1 LEFVATKKGLKSSF
15 VKASGFAAVT
25 LALGGFLT
33 AGQTPEPNSS
43 AKSYAALK
51 AARQRVLGAR
61 PLAMY
66 YITADP
72 QGLESLKAQA
82 AEMTVL
88 GPQSFKVESDGVVR
102 GEVPA
107 EVLETARAANLPVM
121 PLVVNAGFDRAT
133 ASVLLRNPKNQ
144 ERAAAFMAYLAKRD
158 NYVGWQLDLENIDP
172 ADKALYTRFVRRVA
186 AKLHADGRLLSIAV
200 VPRFSDQYPDK
211 RTAEFRT
218 GQWGAPFDFRAIGK
232 VVNFVVLMTY
242 DHHTTGTRPGPVA
255 GYAWLEEAL
264 EFAVRRV
271 PRWKLVAGIPFYG
284 REWVETAKGT
294 ISRSLPF
301 RDLQAL
307 LEQPGVEVHWD
318 ERWRVPWF
326 QFRVGPE
333 LHTVW
338 FDDRRS
344 FKEKLDLV
352 RQYRLRGFAAWRLG
366 SEDPEFWSI
375 AEEMSE
381 KLAVTAGRKPLQK
394 PSRKAASGSSSRS
407 R

>member
-1 LEFVATKKGLKSSF
+1 MGVT
-15 VKASGFAAVT
+15 AALL
-25 LALGGFLT
+25 LAGFLA
-33 AGQTPEPNSS
+33 AGQTPEPRAS
-43 AKSYAALK
+43 AKSRDTLRL
-51 AARQRVLGAR
+51 ARQRVLEAR

-66 YITADP
+66 YCTADP
-72 QGLESLKAQA
+72 HGLESLQARA

-121 PLVVNAGFDRAT
+121 PLVVNAGFDRST
-133 ASVLLRNPKNQ
+133 ASALLRNPKNQ
-144 ERAAAFMAYLAKRD
+144 ERAAAFLAYLAKRD

-200 VPRFSDQYPDK
+200 VPRFSDRYPDK
-211 RTAEFRT
+211 RKAEFRT
-218 GQWGAPFDFRAIGK
+218 GQWGAPFDFRAIGQ

-242 DHHTTGTRPGPVA
+242 DHHTNATRPGPVA
-255 GYAWLEEAL
+255 GYAWLKEAL
-264 EFAVRRV
+264 EYAVRRV
-271 PRWKLVAGIPFYG
+271 PRWKLVVGIPFYG
-284 REWVETAKGT
+284 REWVQTAKGT
-294 ISRSLPF
+294 LSRSLPF
-301 RDLQAL
+301 RDLQPL
-307 LEQPGVEVHWD
+307 LERPGVEVHWD
-318 ERWRVPWF
+318 ERWRAPWF
-326 QFRVGPE
+326 QFRLGPE

-352 RQYRLRGFAAWRLG
+352 RRYRLRGFAAWRLG
-366 SEDPEFWSI
+366 SENPEFWSVA
-375 AEEMSE
+375 AEASP
-381 KLAVTAGRKPLQK
+381 KPAAARR
-394 PSRKAASGSSSRS
+394 PSRAGPREPSRAASSRS